1 MLLSPI
7 WYLKHFEKIFE
18 NRCDL
23 IWTHHTLHFW
33 LMPFFSSGWSP
44 AMYMYNLLQTNKVYA
59 CKGWRRPI
67 ISTSDNLRRHVHIRW
82 HTYVNDTSKGLC
94 VIYWTI
100 ICCGFS
106 RTWKLGCFFFILLI
120 TLHVCAKVCKKISI
134 FRNPCQILPMCFPI
148 WVSGNTKAAAYLGYF
163 S

>member
-67 ISTSDNLRRHVHIRW
+67 ISTSDNLRTRPHSLAHLREWHIQRP
-82 HTYVNDTSKGLC
+82 LC
-94 VIYWTI
+94 YLLNNYLLWI
-100 ICCGFS
+100 FS
-106 RTWKLGCFFFILLI
+106 NMEIRLFFFILLI
-120 TLHVCAKVCKKISI
+120 TLHVRAKVCKKISI